1 MRIFVIYENM
11 AVMYAKID
19 IFRLLHYR
27 NYVYRNNN
35 IYSGIIFAVIANVTL
50 LYLKAKNK

>member
-19 IFRLLHYR
+19 IFRLLYYR

-35 IYSGIIFAVIANVTL
+35 IYSGIIFDVIANITL

>member
-1 MRIFVIYENM
+1 
-11 AVMYAKID
+11 MYAKID
-19 IFRLLHYR
+19 IFRLLYYR
-27 NYVYRNNN
+27 NYVYHNNN

>member
-11 AVMYAKID
+11 VVMYAKID